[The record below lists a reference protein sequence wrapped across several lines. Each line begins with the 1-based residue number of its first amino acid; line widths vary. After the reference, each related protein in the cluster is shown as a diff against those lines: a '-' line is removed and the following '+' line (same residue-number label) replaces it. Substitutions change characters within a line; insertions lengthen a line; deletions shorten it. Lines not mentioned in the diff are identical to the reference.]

1 MLKTFF
7 DGLSVLFAQFWPRK
21 CLFTKNW
28 EKAQNRPSEANF
40 LRSWPWA
47 QHLKKW
53 LKTVDFGVK
62 SQFVVKRH
70 VLGQNGLIKTIR
82 PLKKC
87 FEHFLCL
94 FWDPFQM
101 AIFWLATPCEGQNGD
116 FLKAPARPQGLLSGS
131 KLIWELFR
139 ARESPHKNFSSNA
152 HLTKVL
158 EHPQNG
164 QFAKKHKI
172 GPNRLFAVLAK
183 KGTFAD
189 QNISKVV

>member
-1 MLKTFF
+1 MFTSGGNRVSPKKNYFSVHKLTTYSGSAPNGLKRPIRALAEA
-7 DGLSVLFAQFWPRK
+7 DDPRK
-21 CLFTKNW
+21 GLFCD
-28 EKAQNRPSEANF
+28 
-40 LRSWPWA
+40 
-47 QHLKKW
+47 H
-53 LKTVDFGVK
+53 
-62 SQFVVKRH
+62 
-70 VLGQNGLIKTIR
+70 
-82 PLKKC
+82 
-87 FEHFLCL
+87 
-94 FWDPFQM
+94 FQM
-101 AIFWLATPCEGQNGD
+101 GQILLATPCEGQNGD
-116 FLKAPARPQGLLSGS
+116 FLEAPARPQGLLSGS

>member
-1 MLKTFF
+1 MIWELFRAGESPHKNFSSNAHLKKDLEHPKNGHFSIFKKIDPNRPLSMWGPQRGQMCSKHFF

-101 AIFWLATPCEGQNGD
+101 AIFWLATPCEGQNGH
-116 FLKAPARPQGLLSGS
+116 FWMSIARRTADRLS
-131 KLIWELFR
+131 
-139 ARESPHKNFSSNA
+139 
-152 HLTKVL
+152 
-158 EHPQNG
+158 
-164 QFAKKHKI
+164 
-172 GPNRLFAVLAK
+172 
-183 KGTFAD
+183 
-189 QNISKVV
+189 

>member
-1 MLKTFF
+1 MFTSGGNRVSPKKNYFSVHKLTTYSGSAPNWLKRPIRALAEA
-7 DGLSVLFAQFWPRK
+7 DDPRK
-21 CLFTKNW
+21 CLFCD
-28 EKAQNRPSEANF
+28 
-40 LRSWPWA
+40 
-47 QHLKKW
+47 H
-53 LKTVDFGVK
+53 
-62 SQFVVKRH
+62 
-70 VLGQNGLIKTIR
+70 
-82 PLKKC
+82 
-87 FEHFLCL
+87 
-94 FWDPFQM
+94 FQM
-101 AIFWLATPCEGQNGD
+101 GQILLATPCEGQNGD

-152 HLTKVL
+152 HLTAVL

>member
-1 MLKTFF
+1 MGIQKWRFWLCKASVGKKWPFGRGPQKRHFSCPKHFF
-7 DGLSVLFAQFWPRK
+7 DGLSVLFAKFWPRT

-28 EKAQNRPSEANF
+28 EKAQNRPSGANF
-40 LRSWPWA
+40 LRLLALGPD
-47 QHLKKW
+47 LKKW

-101 AIFWLATPCEGQNGD
+101 AIFWLATPCEGKNGH
-116 FLKAPARPQGLLSGS
+116 FLMFIARR
-131 KLIWELFR
+131 IDER
-139 ARESPHKNFSSNA
+139 SS
-152 HLTKVL
+152 
-158 EHPQNG
+158 
-164 QFAKKHKI
+164 
-172 GPNRLFAVLAK
+172 
-183 KGTFAD
+183 
-189 QNISKVV
+189 